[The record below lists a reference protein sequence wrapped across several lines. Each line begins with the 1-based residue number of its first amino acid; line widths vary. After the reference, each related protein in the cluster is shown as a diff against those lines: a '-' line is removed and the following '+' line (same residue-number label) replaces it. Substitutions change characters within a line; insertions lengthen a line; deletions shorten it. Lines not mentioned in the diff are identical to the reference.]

1 MCHTHSHQVQPACL
15 HEISHCCTLQCNE
28 PEQVAGNENHYVN
41 GPEASAC
48 EGTQRDRDA
57 PVAAADCAVAEE
69 VIPANFISFGWQ
81 IASGMVKT
89 HSQHLVSIS

>member
-1 MCHTHSHQVQPACL
+1 MRVNIVVLTV
-15 HEISHCCTLQCNE
+15 QCNE
-28 PEQVAGNENHYVN
+28 PEQVAGSGENENHYVN
-41 GPEASAC
+41 GPEASTC
-48 EGTQRDRDA
+48 EGTLRDRDA